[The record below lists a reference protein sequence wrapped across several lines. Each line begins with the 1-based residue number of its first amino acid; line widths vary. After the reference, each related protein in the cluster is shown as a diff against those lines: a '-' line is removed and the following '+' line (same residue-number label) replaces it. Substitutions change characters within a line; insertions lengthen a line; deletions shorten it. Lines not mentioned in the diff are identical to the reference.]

1 MDCKL
6 DKGFVDLCSA
16 PKPLPRGT
24 IVLGGRAIIFHKK
37 QDDLTSASKDKKP
50 VYREA
55 ADIDEIGRHVS
66 MKVKV
71 LRKAQWI
78 VEARQLSNQR
88 GYNRFLPGRRARTW
102 SVHPARPPRP
112 PRYASSGI
120 PSL

>member
-1 MDCKL
+1 MLAEWGTREDAN
-6 DKGFVDLCSA
+6 A
-16 PKPLPRGT
+16 PG
-24 IVLGGRAIIFHKK
+24 
-37 QDDLTSASKDKKP
+37 
-50 VYREA
+50 
-55 ADIDEIGRHVS
+55 
-66 MKVKV
+66 
-71 LRKAQWI
+71 RKAQWI